1 MFSPSIHE
9 LTACIYYKLAIER
22 GIRGCNVHKEF
33 DDHGRMGM
41 QVPVDSDR
49 SERRADESLLGDHRC
64 EEVSNEDL
72 NEVIRYKN
80 PPDAICS
87 LKSM

>member
-9 LTACIYYKLAIER
+9 LTACIYYKLVIER
-22 GIRGCNVHKEF
+22 GIRGCNVDKEF
-33 DDHGRMGM
+33 DNHGQMGM

-72 NEVIRYKN
+72 NEVIRYKS
-80 PPDAICS
+80 PSDLI
-87 LKSM
+87 KSIL

>member
-1 MFSPSIHE
+1 MH
-9 LTACIYYKLAIER
+9 LLQAGDRER
-22 GIRGCNVHKEF
+22 NTRLQCAQEI
-33 DDHGRMGM
+33 RMGM

-72 NEVIRYKN
+72 NEVIRYKS
-80 PPDAICS
+80 PSDLI
-87 LKSM
+87 KSIL